1 MSIEKILPQPNGA
14 ASTQRPLRSLSLGAD
29 QKAALATAPTSTHPS
44 ALDAVRISSTAKE
57 MLQAVQGSPEDET
70 FDRDKVEQI
79 RREIAEGRFVIDED
93 RVARKFRELEEQ
105 LGDLG

>member
-1 MSIEKILPQPNGA
+1 
-14 ASTQRPLRSLSLGAD
+14 
-29 QKAALATAPTSTHPS
+29 
-44 ALDAVRISSTAKE
+44 KE
-57 MLQAVQGSPEDET
+57 MLQAVQGFADDET
-70 FDRDKVEQI
+70 FDRKKVEQI

>member
-1 MSIEKILPQPNGA
+1 MSIEKILPQTNGA
-14 ASTQRPLRSLSLGAD
+14 VSTQRPSRSPSLGAD
-29 QKAALATAPTSTHPS
+29 QRAVVAKAPIPTHPS

-57 MLQAVQGSPEDET
+57 MLQAAQGSPDDET